1 MNPLSIFKYGAG
13 ALIVL
18 GAYFFG
24 LNQGQNSEQL
34 KNARSQI
41 SQLTATVQNYET
53 HTKIRRLLWLSSVSL
68 NLALVMMLSGCA
80 AESTSSKIELKPL
93 QLETQFNASDWN
105 KRLENYFSRQ
115 DRLLSTVEGHLV
127 GNSDGLK

>member
-24 LNQGQNSEQL
+24 LNQGHNSEQL

-53 HTKIRRLLWLSSVSL
+53 QYKNQAIA
-68 NLALVMMLSGCA
+68 LAELRI
-80 AESTSSKIELKPL
+80 AESDARNSVERMRNRINILENRAKPL

-105 KRLENYFSRQ
+105 KRVDSYFLKQ
-115 DRLLSTVEGHLV
+115 DRLLTTVKGT
-127 GNSDGLK
+127 

>member
-34 KNARSQI
+34 KTARSQI

-53 HTKIRRLLWLSSVSL
+53 QYKNQAIA
-68 NLALVMMLSGCA
+68 LAELRI
-80 AESTSSKIELKPL
+80 AESAARADSDRMRDRIHDLEKRAKTAPARDTVRCL
-93 QLETQFNASDWN
+93 QLGAECRELLLQA
-105 KRLENYFSRQ
+105 RGALNYCRKALQ
-115 DRLLSTVEGHLV
+115 
-127 GNSDGLK
+127 